1 MEHNRICLCNS
12 HLHNER
18 LLVNFEGIS
27 QIISFKLWG
36 SLEFQLVVNF
46 LELIGE
52 TFVLPTLSPRRSCEL
67 IRPHQLDVIMSS
79 LTFHNAFQLK
89 YSWLRLF
96 PLRFSL
102 SRCSNLLEAHYDRR
116 WNNCCH
122 TSARNT
128 TKPSLILSKRF
139 SHENIL
145 SANYK
150 RPRMKSMFL
159 YSKCNLNFDKCFCR
173 ILTIQNVQANCKSCW
188 VN

>member
-1 MEHNRICLCNS
+1 MQQPSSQWTTAGELWGGFSDDFVQTMRQL
-12 HLHNER
+12 
-18 LLVNFEGIS
+18 GIS
-27 QIISFKLWG
+27 TCREFFGADRQNLCATHIVTSAILWAPKTTPTRCHHVIFDLPQCIS
-36 SLEFQLVVNF
+36 EIF
-46 LELIGE
+46 L
-52 TFVLPTLSPRRSCEL
+52 
-67 IRPHQLDVIMSS
+67 
-79 LTFHNAFQLK
+79 
-89 YSWLRLF
+89 WLRLF

-102 SRCSNLLEAHYDRR
+102 SWCSNLLEAHYDRR